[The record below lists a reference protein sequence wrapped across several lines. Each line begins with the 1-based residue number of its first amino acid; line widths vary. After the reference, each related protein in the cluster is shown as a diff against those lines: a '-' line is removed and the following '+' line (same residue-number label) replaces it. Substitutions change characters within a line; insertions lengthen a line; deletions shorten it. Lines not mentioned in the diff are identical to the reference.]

1 MGLDSCWPTL
11 RARVHPPSSSLTLS
25 HFLEQVAN
33 VAPVIATF
41 AAVSAG
47 PAAIG
52 LGLVPRAGPGRA
64 LVLALRSR
72 LAPRPRTLSA
82 RVADVA
88 ALKARMSSISPGR
101 YVVVQG
107 PKGVG
112 KTCVV
117 ETALER
123 TCGVVVVKV
132 APGAREDDIVASALA
147 SVAGVR
153 LSMWDPRP
161 SALRVLWWYRWLLP
175 PPIVVLRVS
184 ERPVGKEYAE
194 TAGAVRSLV
203 DCGFRAVIDSSPN
216 SLEPGTLSTLR
227 QAVIELGPMPRALLF
242 SLAEHAALFEAL
254 RREGLVEV
262 VWAVL
267 GGVPAHYEALCD
279 LLQPREEFRRAA
291 ESYLLSELRS
301 AITRRGAMIVAYPYM
316 AKILHEFK
324 AVDEVPEV
332 LLTSKLIASPSPNK
346 VLRAAANSAGA
357 AVFVP
362 ADAAMALV
370 LRHGFETPPTLA
382 ELQVICAS
390 PAGRR

>member
-1 MGLDSCWPTL
+1 M
-11 RARVHPPSSSLTLS
+11 A

-33 VAPVIATF
+33 VATGIATF

-64 LVLALRSR
+64 LALALRSR
-72 LAPRPRTLSA
+72 LVRAPSPQSA
-82 RVADVA
+82 RAADLL
-88 ALKARMSSISPGR
+88 ALRDTLASTSPGR

-117 ETALER
+117 ETALQR
-123 TCGVVVVKV
+123 TCGVVVIEV
-132 APGAREDDIVASALA
+132 APGAPKDAIVASALA

-153 LSMWDPRP
+153 SSMWDPRP

-175 PPIVVLRVS
+175 PPIVVLRVC
-184 ERPVGKEYAE
+184 ERPVGKAFAE

-216 SLEPGTLSTLR
+216 SLEPGTLATLR
-227 QAVIELGPMPRALLF
+227 QDVIELGPMPREMLF
-242 SLAEHAALFEAL
+242 SLPEHAALHVAL
-254 RREGLVEV
+254 REAGLEDV

-267 GGVPAHYEALCD
+267 GGVPAHYTALHD
-279 LLQPREEFRRAA
+279 LLQSPAAPEDFGRSVEAYVRA
-291 ESYLLSELRS
+291 ELRG
-301 AITRRGAMIVAYPYM
+301 AITRRASMLVAHSFM
-316 AKILHEFK
+316 APILDEFV
-324 AVDEVPEV
+324 AASEIPEE
-332 LLTSKLIASPSPNK
+332 LLTSRMILSPSPNN
-346 VLRAAANSAGA
+346 VLRAVASSSGETIY
-357 AVFVP
+357 VP

-370 LRHGFETPPTLA
+370 LRHRLVAPPPIA
-382 ELQVICAS
+382 ELRRICAS
-390 PAGRR
+390 PAGRH

>member
-1 MGLDSCWPTL
+1 M
-11 RARVHPPSSSLTLS
+11 A

-33 VAPVIATF
+33 VATVIGTF

-47 PAAIG
+47 PAVG

-64 LVLALRSR
+64 LALALRSR
-72 LAPRPRTLSA
+72 LARAPSPQSA
-82 RVADVA
+82 RAADVL
-88 ALKARMSSISPGR
+88 ALCETLASTSQGR

-112 KTCVV
+112 KSCVV
-117 ETALER
+117 ETALQR

-132 APGAREDDIVASALA
+132 EPGEREGAIVASALA

-153 LSMWDPRP
+153 SSLWDPRP

-216 SLEPGTLSTLR
+216 SLEPGTLATLR
-227 QAVIELGPMPRALLF
+227 QDVIELGPMPRALVF
-242 SLAEHAALFEAL
+242 SLPEHAALHVAL
-254 RREGLVEV
+254 REAGLEDV

-267 GGVPAHYEALCD
+267 GGVPAHYTALRD
-279 LLQPREEFRRAA
+279 KLLQCCASSEDFGRSVEAYVRE
-291 ESYLLSELRS
+291 ELRS
-301 AITRRGAMIVAYPYM
+301 AITRRASMLVTHPLMTLILDEFVA
-316 AKILHEFK
+316 AS
-324 AVDEVPEV
+324 AVPEEQ
-332 LLTSKLIASPSPNK
+332 LTRRMIQSPLPNK
-346 VLRAAANSAGA
+346 VLRAVASSSGETIY
-357 AVFVP
+357 VP

-370 LRHGFETPPTLA
+370 LRHRLVTPPPIA
-382 ELQVICAS
+382 ELRTICAS
-390 PAGRR
+390 PAGRF

>member
-1 MGLDSCWPTL
+1 M
-11 RARVHPPSSSLTLS
+11 A

-33 VAPVIATF
+33 VATVIGTF

-47 PAAIG
+47 PAVG

-64 LVLALRSR
+64 LALALRSR
-72 LAPRPRTLSA
+72 LARAPSPQSA
-82 RVADVA
+82 RAADVL
-88 ALKARMSSISPGR
+88 ALCETLASTSQGR

-112 KTCVV
+112 KSCVV
-117 ETALER
+117 ETALQR

-132 APGAREDDIVASALA
+132 EPGEREGAIVASALA

-153 LSMWDPRP
+153 SSLWDPRP

-216 SLEPGTLSTLR
+216 SLEPGTLATLR
-227 QAVIELGPMPRALLF
+227 QDVIELGPMPRALVF
-242 SLAEHAALFEAL
+242 SLPEHAALHVAL
-254 RREGLVEV
+254 REAGLEDV

-267 GGVPAHYEALCD
+267 GGVPAHYTALRD
-279 LLQPREEFRRAA
+279 K
-291 ESYLLSELRS
+291 LRS
-301 AITRRGAMIVAYPYM
+301 AAPKDTASLVERYLDEQLRGAISRLNDLKSHPSLVPV
-316 AKILHEFK
+316 LDDFRL
-324 AVDEVPEV
+324 VDEVAESRLRDV
-332 LLTSKLIASPSPNK
+332 VSPSPNK
-346 VLRAAANSAGA
+346 VLRSVAAQGGKAT
-357 AVFVP
+357 VFVP
-362 ADAAMALV
+362 ADSAMALV
-370 LRHGFETPPTLA
+370 LRHRFEVAPALGELRALCAEDRSPSTPSTGKA
-382 ELQVICAS
+382 ATD
-390 PAGRR
+390 AR